1 MLYSCQFVK
10 KVSDFYQARLE
21 ATHRKVRTD
30 FVCHRFISKLERAYS
45 KTCAMIPT
53 RKGRYSCE
61 GDSAINLMTKVIHK
75 HTQAKAESVIIDS
88 LAHIYPVLL
97 VRHSMTESKKY
108 RLSIRL
114 IQRVWK
120 TKYHGRIY
128 CLLYFVD
135 NHVEKMM
142 VEYPHFQIFLDNFYK
157 TSSNRQICLDYIKD
171 ESEKYRYI
179 YEAYKHK
186 LEEIAEMEKL
196 NIKHLNSKKKGEK

>member
-1 MLYSCQFVK
+1 MV
-10 KVSDFYQARLE
+10 A
-21 ATHRKVRTD
+21 
-30 FVCHRFISKLERAYS
+30 
-45 KTCAMIPT
+45 T

-61 GDSAINLMTKVIHK
+61 GESAISLMTKMIHK
-75 HTQAKAESVIIDS
+75 NSQAKAESVFMES
-88 LAHIYPVLL
+88 LAHLYPVLL
-97 VRHSMTESKKY
+97 VRHSMGESKRY

-120 TKYHGRIY
+120 TKYHGRMY

-142 VEYPHFQIFLDNFYK
+142 GEYPHFQIFFDSFYK
-157 TSSNRQICLDYIKD
+157 SNSNRQICLEYIKD

-186 LEEIAEMEKL
+186 LEEISEMEKVNL
-196 NIKHLNSKKKGEK
+196 KSINSKKKGER